1 MHIIT
6 GLIVSSLLGLKKK
19 DKTKSDSTEGPSPLL
34 NAPSIIS
41 VVHQIP
47 GRIRLRVPSLIGRV
61 ETATRLQTT
70 LGRIDS
76 VHVIEVSST
85 TGSVLFVYDMDRV
98 SADTLSAAVIR
109 LLGLERE
116 LEKEVRPEAQTELR
130 KFEKSMNRAVYEKT
144 GGVLDLRTAL
154 FVVLAVMGIQKIVR
168 QGGAALPAGFT
179 LLWWAGNG
187 LFGKKGG

>member
-19 DKTKSDSTEGPSPLL
+19 KKEKGDSSQPSEPLL

-41 VVHQIP
+41 VVHRIP
-47 GRIRLRVPSLIGRV
+47 GRIRLRVPSLIGRD
-61 ETATRLQTT
+61 ETALRLRTT

-76 VHVIEVSST
+76 VSAVGVSPA
-85 TGSVLFVYDMDRV
+85 TGSVLFEYDKDRV
-98 SADTLSAAVIR
+98 SADTLAAAVIR

-116 LEKEVRPEAQTELR
+116 LDKDVQPESLTELR
-130 KFEKSMNRAVYEKT
+130 KFEKSLNRAVYEKS
-144 GGVLDLRTAL
+144 GGTLDLRTAM
-154 FVVLAVMGIQKIVR
+154 FIVLAVMGIQRILK
-168 QGGAALPAGFT
+168 QGSMALPAGFT

-187 LFGKKGG
+187 LLGKKNG